1 MRIAI
6 HKVGKHAKLE
16 DSSSHQTSLVTTNPA
31 VHVDVSGGRDAALL
45 CHNLPI
51 ENSPRL
57 LARQLTKSTGR
68 AVYQNAFSVS
78 RRASDD
84 QFNERRWPRRIL
96 DFSISPVFLSTL
108 QRKLAAHEASSSRHF
123 YIS

>member
-31 VHVDVSGGRDAALL
+31 VHDVSGGRDAALL

-51 ENSPRL
+51 ENSP
-57 LARQLTKSTGR
+57 AFWQDSYQVDWTGR
-68 AVYQNAFSVS
+68 LPERIFSVKTG
-78 RRASDD
+78 
-84 QFNERRWPRRIL
+84 IG
-96 DFSISPVFLSTL
+96 
-108 QRKLAAHEASSSRHF
+108 
-123 YIS
+123 